1 MTMEWIILG
10 LVAIFILYG
19 IITSIANW
27 ISDRHEEKAIEKSNI
42 KTEIQNITI
51 ALNEDFSNKIQ
62 TNKDMIVQ
70 FKEQTLRALPGLSD
84 RIKRDNNRRAYI
96 KEVLPYK
103 KKTKRRR

>member
-1 MTMEWIILG
+1 MEWIIFG

-19 IITSIANW
+19 IITSIVNW
-27 ISDRHEEKAIEKSNI
+27 IRDKLEEKAIEKSNI

-70 FKEQTLRALPGLSD
+70 FKEQTLKSLPELSD
-84 RIKRDNNRRAYI
+84 RIKRDNNRQVYI
-96 KEVLPYK
+96 REVLPYK

>member
-1 MTMEWIILG
+1 MEWIIFG

-19 IITSIANW
+19 IITSIVNW
-27 ISDRHEEKAIEKSNI
+27 IRDKLEEKAIEKSNI

-70 FKEQTLRALPGLSD
+70 FKEQTLKSLPELSD
-84 RIKRDNNRRAYI
+84 RIKRDNNRQLYI
-96 KEVLPYK
+96 REVLPYK